1 MKLILISILSAILF
15 FTYAH
20 AEHDPLALLTIDQ
33 GQIRGTVMAEFTS
46 PDGYKNLQQ
55 ITVDCAVPDS
65 IQANEVWTV
74 TNRFISEKEM
84 TSALQAIGQPENGTL
99 VCNQTFSHFS
109 GNWDAPASSD
119 ICRTDAGKQA
129 VRIGLAYFDALG
141 IDVDPVPRK
150 LERPNDLEAYLEQTT
165 ELYTHVYSDPTSYIE
180 RAEEQWKRTHRYE
193 TLNPNYTTVYFTV
206 MVDGM
211 RVWPTPAYPIAA
223 SVETADFSAYAVNAY
238 VTVSDSGIL
247 VEAGT
252 SHIPGVL
259 SRSQRSDY
267 DRSAYASNG
276 LPQFIAA
283 QNWQDALRFALTQG
297 AASNLIGNTE
307 TYTIQSEMTNT
318 SVTRHSSNGV
328 ITSITPYLYPTSKN
342 TLVPIWYIE
351 CASEYADGCRF

>member
-141 IDVDPVPRK
+141 IDVDPVPRNS
-150 LERPNDLEAYLEQTT
+150 NDLTILK
-165 ELYTHVYSDPTSYIE
+165 PTLSRQPSYIPMCIQTQPATSSE
-180 RAEEQWKRTHRYE
+180 LKNNGSGHIAMKP
-193 TLNPNYTTVYFTV
+193 LI
-206 MVDGM
+206 
-211 RVWPTPAYPIAA
+211 PT
-223 SVETADFSAYAVNAY
+223 
-238 VTVSDSGIL
+238 
-247 VEAGT
+247 
-252 SHIPGVL
+252 IP
-259 SRSQRSDY
+259 Q
-267 DRSAYASNG
+267 
-276 LPQFIAA
+276 
-283 QNWQDALRFALTQG
+283 
-297 AASNLIGNTE
+297 
-307 TYTIQSEMTNT
+307 
-318 SVTRHSSNGV
+318 
-328 ITSITPYLYPTSKN
+328 
-342 TLVPIWYIE
+342 YI
-351 CASEYADGCRF
+351 SL